1 MTILIIFYFGIIIT
15 HIFFFFLIYKNLIN
29 DQNITLTLTCPHH
42 AMRFKPYFFFYHS
55 PLCSN
60 DIRILSSRIIVIF
73 LTFFNYLFI
82 ILFYFIYLFI
92 YLLLLALIQPCNIP
106 YIFPAVFF
114 FTPLVTLRW
123 QPSHVLPT
131 PLHFFFFPFFFLKKI

>member
-82 ILFYFIYLFI
+82 YFILFIYLFI
-92 YLLLLALIQPCNIP
+92 IIISTHTTLQHSIYFSCR
-106 YIFPAVFF
+106 FF
-114 FTPLVTLRW
+114 FHTTSYASMAAIPCTT
-123 QPSHVLPT
+123 HAIA
-131 PLHFFFFPFFFLKKI
+131 FFLFSFFLS